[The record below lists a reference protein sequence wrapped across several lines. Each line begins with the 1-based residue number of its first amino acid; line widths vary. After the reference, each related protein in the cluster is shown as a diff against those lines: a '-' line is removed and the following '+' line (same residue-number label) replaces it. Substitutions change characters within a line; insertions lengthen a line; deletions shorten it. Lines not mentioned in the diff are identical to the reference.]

1 MLSIIKLNKDE
12 IDFLINTIGI
22 ENIRKQFQK
31 NPRGLQRITPLRA
44 KSLSADQIRT
54 LVHNN
59 LSEDFIYGF
68 FQSNTEDIVRQ
79 IDERV
84 SKKEKDITDKNKAI
98 IIVLAESLFKDNVP
112 IYYKLKEKTIN
123 DDYLKLVSLIVKS
136 PKLVKDLSSEK
147 DDNDLS
153 DQIEKLTKQLEE
165 KETLIESGNERM
177 KHLQKE
183 TDQKVTDISKQLDEA
198 NTAILSLQSEL
209 NTLKAAEQ
217 IPEEDI
223 DDGYTYHSLCE
234 VFTDYNGKV
243 WLKRLADIEKNRII
257 PFECDEFKPRLFG
270 NRNKLYHKNG
280 PVSSG
285 TIGIWAWNATENWN
299 DPSTDYIVTSF
310 SYDILAIQIIEI
322 QGIHNTVDIINSI
335 KNGIKIAASSTNFL
349 FAMKNSEN
357 GYKGVLCS
365 TKNSVIENGILK
377 LKNEC
382 YSIDEYSFN
391 EDDTIELD
399 GKMFY
404 KYLKLKGIPKTI
416 KLYDPIKI
424 VTDIVLKRASWNVIK
439 QKGVSKN
446 TWKICRDYI
455 TELPQD
461 DLYKEICDA
470 CKCSESEAKQ
480 YVTLLIENAETYI
493 NNDNVE
499 NDIIA
504 NIIPKHPELIEKC
517 KELIY
522 HDWEAENEER
532 IAAANEKLL
541 TLEKDISDKKNEYDS
556 VKKEHDQLSSE
567 LRTISDEIADNK
579 KLASDVEEQIKKKID
594 DARKNAAEFISQM
607 AFVAPINSKASIL
620 PKSYYSSGSHLGSEG
635 IEEYDDMNSLH
646 ALISEE
652 LQNAGVSSKFRD
664 SLAAYLYSAYLT
676 HTPVLL
682 AGPCGKSIANAFSA
696 AINARL
702 AGVLNCSNSYER
714 NALTEVMDSDDKVII
729 IENPFSS
736 EWVYSIMELINM
748 QDKFFILVTPF
759 IEDLSIEPKGLLN
772 YVLPIFTELFVDSEP
787 TNAFVGSIPSKD
799 YMPTLGKN
807 GSNRINSQ
815 LLSKMR
821 ISSLAVKK
829 MCSVISQAASIY
841 EISEGTDLVYVLLP
855 CAYITGKE
863 ELLLEAIHNQKNVLS
878 KAAPEYIKLV
888 ENYLGEYDE

>member
-1 MLSIIKLNKDE
+1 MLSVTKLNKEE
-12 IDFLINTIGI
+12 IDFLISIFEI
-22 ENIRKQFQK
+22 DNIRRYFQK
-31 NPRGLQRITPLRA
+31 YPRELQKLTPLRA
-44 KSLSADQIRT
+44 KSLTADQIT
-54 LVHNN
+54 ALVQSN
-59 LSEDFIYGF
+59 LSSDFIYNF
-68 FQSNTEDIVRQ
+68 MQSNVEGYVKQ
-79 IDERV
+79 FDENV
-84 SKKEKDITDKNKAI
+84 AVIEKDVDDKNKAI
-98 IIVLAESLFKDNVP
+98 IIAFAESPFKDNVSM
-112 IYYKLKEKTIN
+112 YYKLKEKTIV
-123 DDYLKLVSLIVKS
+123 DDYINLLSLLVKS

-165 KETLIESGNERM
+165 KDTLIESGNANM
-177 KHLQKE
+177 QQLQKE
-183 TDQKVTDISKQLDEA
+183 TDHKVADLSKQLDEA

-504 NIIPKHPELIEKC
+504 SIIPKHPELIEKC
-517 KELIY
+517 KELINY
-522 HDWEAENEER
+522 DWEAENEER

-541 TLEKDISDKKNEYDS
+541 TLEKDISDKQNELDS
-556 VKKEHDQLSSE
+556 VKKKHDQLSSE
-567 LRTISDEIADNK
+567 LSTISNRIADK
-579 KLASDVEEQIKKKID
+579 EKLASDVDERIRNKID
-594 DARKNAAEFISQM
+594 DAKKNAAEFISQM

-620 PKSYYSSGSHLGSEG
+620 TKSCYSSGSLLVSEG
-635 IEEYDDMNSLH
+635 IEEYDNINSLH

-664 SLAAYLYSAYLT
+664 SLAAYMYSAYLT

-702 AGVLNCSNSYER
+702 AGVFNCSNTYES

-736 EWVYSIMELINM
+736 EWVYSIMELINVP
-748 QDKFFILVTPF
+748 DKFFILVTPF
-759 IEDLSIEPKGLLN
+759 IEDLAIEPKGLLN
-772 YVLPIFTELFVDSEP
+772 YVLPFFTELFVDSEP
-787 TNAFVGSIPSKD
+787 TNAFVGSIPSEGFI
-799 YMPTLGKN
+799 PTIGKN
-807 GSNRINSQ
+807 GSNRIYSQ
-815 LLSKMR
+815 LLSKMK
-821 ISSLAVKK
+821 ISSLAVKRI
-829 MCSVISQAASIY
+829 CSVIAQAASIY
-841 EISEGTDLVYVLLP
+841 EINEGTDLVYLLLP

-863 ELLLEAIHNQKNVLS
+863 ELLLETIHNQNNVLS
-878 KAAPEYIKLV
+878 KAASEYIKLV

>member
-1 MLSIIKLNKDE
+1 MLSIIKLNKEE
-12 IDFLINTIGI
+12 IDFLINTLGI
-22 ENIRKQFQK
+22 ESIRKQFQK

-68 FQSNTEDIVRQ
+68 LQSNTEDIIRQ
-79 IDERV
+79 IDESV
-84 SKKEKDITDKNKAI
+84 SKKEKDIIDKDKAI
-98 IIVLAESLFKDNVP
+98 IIVLAESLFKDNVS
-112 IYYKLKEKTIN
+112 IYYKLKEKTT
-123 DDYLKLVSLIVKS
+123 DDNYIRLVSLLVKS
-136 PKLVKDLSSEK
+136 PKLVKELLNGNDDSDLSE
-147 DDNDLS
+147 
-153 DQIEKLTKQLEE
+153 QVEKLTKELEE
-165 KETLIESGNERM
+165 KKALIESGNAIM
-177 KHLQKE
+177 QQLQKE
-183 TDQKVTDISKQLDEA
+183 TDQRVADINKQLDEA
-198 NTAILSLQSEL
+198 NASILSLQSEL

-243 WLKRLADIEKNRII
+243 WLKRIADIEKNRII
-257 PFECDEFKPRLFG
+257 PFECDELKPRLFG

-310 SYDILAIQIIEI
+310 SYELLAIQIIEI
-322 QGIHNTVDIINSI
+322 PGIRNTIDILNSL
-335 KNGIKIAASSTNFL
+335 KNGIETVSSSTKYL
-349 FAMKNSEN
+349 FAVKNSEDE
-357 GYKGVLCS
+357 YKGLLCS
-365 TKNSVIENGILK
+365 SKNCDIENGKLK

-391 EDDTIELD
+391 EEDTLELD
-399 GKMFY
+399 GKKFY

-424 VTDIVLKRASWNVIK
+424 VTDIVLKRASWNAIK

-455 TELPQD
+455 SELPQD

-480 YVTLLIENAETYI
+480 YVALLIENAETYI

-504 NIIPKHPELIEKC
+504 NIIPKHPELIQKC
-517 KELIY
+517 KEQISQ
-522 HDWEAENEER
+522 DWETENEAL

-541 TLEKDISDKKNEYDS
+541 AVEKDVSEKRNVLDS

-594 DARKNAAEFISQM
+594 DAKKNAAEFISQM
-607 AFVAPINSKASIL
+607 AFVAPINSTASIAQ
-620 PKSYYSSGSHLGSEG
+620 KSCYTSGTLLDSDG
-635 IEEYDDMNSLH
+635 IEEYDDISSLH

-652 LQNAGVSSKFRD
+652 LQHAGVSSKFRD
-664 SLAAYLYSAYLT
+664 SLAAYIYSAYLT
-676 HTPVLL
+676 HTPILL
-682 AGPCGKSIANAFSA
+682 AGPCGKSIANAFSS
-696 AINARL
+696 AINAKL
-702 AGVLNCSNSYER
+702 AGVLNCSRKYDN
-714 NALTEVMDSDDKVII
+714 NALTEVINSDDKVII
-729 IENPFSS
+729 IDNPFSS
-736 EWVYSIMELINM
+736 EWIYSIMELISIP
-748 QDKFFILVTPF
+748 DKFFILVTPF

-787 TNAFVGSIPSKD
+787 TNEFVGSIPSEEFI
-799 YMPTLGKN
+799 PTNGKN
-807 GSNRINSQ
+807 VSNRFYIQ
-815 LLSKMR
+815 LLSKMK
-821 ISSLAVKK
+821 ISSFAVKK
-829 MCSVISQAASIY
+829 ICTVIAQAASLY
-841 EISEGTDLVYVLLP
+841 EISEGTDLVYILLP
-855 CAYITGKE
+855 CAYITGRE
-863 ELLLEAIHNQKNVLS
+863 ELLLEALHNQNNVLS
-878 KAAPEYIKLV
+878 KASSEHIKLV

>member
-68 FQSNTEDIVRQ
+68 LQNNTEEIVRQ
-79 IDERV
+79 IDESV
-84 SKKEKDITDKNKAI
+84 SKKEKEITDKNKAI
-98 IIVLAESLFKDNVP
+98 IIVLAESLFKNNVS
-112 IYYKLKEKTIN
+112 IYYKLKEETID
-123 DDYLKLVSLIVKS
+123 DDYLNLVSILVKS

-153 DQIEKLTKQLEE
+153 DKIEKLTKQLEE

-198 NTAILSLQSEL
+198 NIAILSLQSEL

-223 DDGYTYHSLCE
+223 DDGYTYHSLC
-234 VFTDYNGKV
+234 VVYDYYGQL
-243 WLKRLADIEKNRII
+243 WLSRLADISQNTII
-257 PFECDEFKPRLFG
+257 PFMPDESKPLKFG
-270 NRNKLYHKNG
+270 NNTRIWHSG
-280 PVSSG
+280 PT
-285 TIGIWAWNATENWN
+285 TIGFVGIWAWNVEQNWN
-299 DPSTDYIVTSF
+299 NPNNDHTETFYCKKFTPIEIIDISKIATKDTLPNYLKMGIDSIPSTNQALIAVKTSDNNYIG
-310 SYDILAIQIIEI
+310 ILCSDTDWSL
-322 QGIHNTVDIINSI
+322 NN
-335 KNGIKIAASSTNFL
+335 
-349 FAMKNSEN
+349 
-357 GYKGVLCS
+357 GVL
-365 TKNSVIENGILK
+365 K
-377 LKNEC
+377 LNEDC
-382 YSIDEYSFN
+382 YAVAEYSFN
-391 EDDTIELD
+391 EEDTIELD

-424 VTDIVLKRASWNVIK
+424 VKDIVLKRASWNVIK

-522 HDWEAENEER
+522 HDWKAENEER
-532 IAAANEKLL
+532 VAAANEKLL
-541 TLEKDISDKKNEYDS
+541 TLEKDISDKKNEYDI
-556 VKKEHDQLSSE
+556 VKKKHDQLSSE

-579 KLASDVEEQIKKKID
+579 KLALDVEEQIKKRID
-594 DARKNAAEFISQM
+594 DAKKNAAEFISQM

-620 PKSYYSSGSHLGSEG
+620 PKSYYSSGSHLGSEC

-787 TNAFVGSIPSKD
+787 TNAFVGSIPYKD
-799 YMPTLGKN
+799 YMPTFVKN
-807 GSNRINSQ
+807 GSNRIYSQ